1 MARTVLFS
9 DLDGAF
15 LDQRTYRPGPAV
27 GPLRTL
33 IQAGVTVVFCSAKTR
48 AEMTHLLKQL
58 DVASPF
64 IVENGAAIVDG
75 GEVVASF
82 GLPYPRV
89 RAGLMAAA
97 AEAGVR
103 VRSYG
108 EMTPGEISDL
118 TGLSWEEA
126 ARAQEREY
134 SVTFLLE
141 EGAPASL
148 AEALTKRGLRM
159 VKGALFYSAQGRHDK
174 GTAVRYLVERL
185 GAERTYAIGDFD
197 NDLPML
203 EVVEVPMLVQRP
215 GGVYADLMVEG
226 LVPLAGVGPEGW
238 VMGAKRILAE
248 LSE

>member
-1 MARTVLFS
+1 MKAVLFS

-15 LDQRTYRPGPAV
+15 LDQRTYRPGPAT
-27 GPLRTL
+27 GPLKAL

-58 DVASPF
+58 DVDGPF
-64 IVENGAAIVDG
+64 IVENGAAVVEAG
-75 GEVVASF
+75 QVVACF
-82 GLPYPRV
+82 GLPYQRV

-108 EMTPGEISDL
+108 EMTPGEISDI

-126 ARAQEREY
+126 TRAQEREY

-141 EGAPASL
+141 GSATSL
-148 AEALTKRGLRM
+148 AEALAKRGLRL
-159 VKGALFYSAQGRHDK
+159 VRGALFYSAQGEHDK
-174 GTAVRYLVERL
+174 GTALRYLADRL
-185 GAERTYAIGDFD
+185 SPQRTYAIGDFD

-203 EVVEVPMLVQRP
+203 KVVEVPMLVQRP
-215 GGVYADLMVEG
+215 GGVYADLAVEG
-226 LVPLAGVGPEGW
+226 LVRLAGVGPEGW
-238 VMGAKRILAE
+238 VLGAKRILAD